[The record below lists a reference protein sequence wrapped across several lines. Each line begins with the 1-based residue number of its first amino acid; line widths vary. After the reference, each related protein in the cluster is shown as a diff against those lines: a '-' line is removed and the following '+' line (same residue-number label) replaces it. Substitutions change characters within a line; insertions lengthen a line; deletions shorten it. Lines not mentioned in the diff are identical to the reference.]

1 MLIELRYQDAKVVK
15 AEEKFS
21 DSLKNPFTKQKIAD
35 LKVFGTRFFIAFKV
49 FGFVINPVISGTG
62 FVPLC
67 VNAKTNPADAK
78 NHRIRSESGDFC
90 SGVKSFSMKSEDLA
104 MYDLRI

>member
-1 MLIELRYQDAKVVK
+1 MLKELRYQDAKAVK
-15 AEEKFS
+15 AVETFS

-49 FGFVINPVISGTG
+49 FGFVINPVIFGTG

-67 VNAKTNPADAK
+67 VNAKTNPAGAK
-78 NHRIRSESGDFC
+78 NHRIHSESGDFC
-90 SGVKSFSMKSEDLA
+90 SGVKSSSMKSEDLA